1 MTGALVIPEY
11 YEDVE
16 LVAGEQLA
24 GDPAFWLA
32 HVLLTMGDQ
41 GEQPDRY
48 GVASSAY
55 DAMEDRLGDTE
66 QPWPVLRVPFDGG
79 HTAYVVYANS
89 EDMSDI
95 EFFVRHPAWGRLG
108 FLGDC
113 GGDHAGPG
121 LSWNELT
128 TLAASTPDGGEGLS
142 DPSQRLLLLLP
153 MLGDADMPEETTDV
167 VARALVHC
175 GIRADAAHELAA
187 AVLPDPGQEPRWTV
201 TDDSPIAV
209 CSAPYSARRVPI
221 ALGITSEQT
230 QALAD
235 ALSGS
240 GRGAA
245 AL

>member
-1 MTGALVIPEY
+1 MSDALVIPEY

-16 LVAGEQLA
+16 LVAGERLA

-41 GEQPDRY
+41 GEQPERY
-48 GVASSAY
+48 GVESSAY
-55 DAMEDRLGDTE
+55 DAMEDRLGDTG

-128 TLAASTPDGGEGLS
+128 TLADASTPDDGEGLA

-153 MLGDADMPEETTDV
+153 MLGDADMPEEATDV

-175 GIRADAAHELAA
+175 GMRADTAHELASA
-187 AVLPDPGQEPRWTV
+187 LLPDPAHEPRWTV

-209 CSAPYSARRVPI
+209 CSSPHSARRVPI
-221 ALGITSEQT
+221 ALGIGAEQA
-230 QALAD
+230 QCLAD
-235 ALSGS
+235 AL
-240 GRGAA
+240 GAA
-245 AL
+245 GLLTV